1 MSTFS
6 PLGSCQR
13 QFLKTV
19 EPLVPAANPKGFLNP
34 LGFAMWMTTTRQQH
48 NRAVTRYQT
57 DLTDAA
63 WRVIGLFVMNRE
75 ISVCTTGR
83 TRTSNQTVIA
93 ETRVNQ
99 GSPH

>member
-13 QFLKTV
+13 QFLKTA
-19 EPLVPAANPKGFLNP
+19 EPLAPAANPKGFLNR

-48 NRAVTRYQT
+48 NCAVTRYQT

-63 WRVIGLFVMNRE
+63 WRVIAWHLPKPGA
-75 ISVCTTGR
+75 TGCVADAR
-83 TRTSNQTVIA
+83 DC
-93 ETRVNQ
+93 
-99 GSPH
+99 